1 MSYPLNNNT
10 NTARQVNQQHTWMKP
25 DLHLSR
31 QTNISREQ
39 ELQHKLKQTS
49 LNPATSTT
57 ATKNVNS
64 DDFPKLPSGEIG
76 ARRKK
81 FATYKFYL
89 DNLEPLVS
97 KRIERGI
104 KIMGAT
110 HEPFFSKKCTH
121 LITAKTIPIHENLL
135 APTISSS
142 STATLNA
149 KATKSLKKYDPIVE
163 SAIQFNTVLWS
174 VDVMLKTVDFLMNAS
189 SSRKEAP
196 VQEKRG
202 LGNLLQE
209 DKLFGPSTGTNSDA
223 QSKRPH
229 FVPFTGYFLI
239 VEDATQAHRPPICKQ
254 WTKDMTKK
262 PAENPWPYFKQT
274 PKFRSPFGRKAT
286 PPPKKPADGAAAATT
301 DAKNTM
307 TTTAAANEGAK
318 NETAKTTANSVDT
331 TAKPKTT
338 TDNNSTAKT
347 NSQEDKENMPMPK
360 QITSL
365 HHAVIK
371 PLTAPS
377 TPSPLSSQKSQ
388 SQQQQQQTTQKQ
400 PDSQNFS
407 LRASGFQPSCTNNI
421 QSASTRSVSTSVS
434 ILQGENRRLPP
445 GDSVNRLDKRMVEN
459 VTLNEHQKLCK
470 QKAQKEE
477 QARREREL
485 KKKRD
490 SRFCENC
497 NVLFENLEE
506 HSKQQTHQTFIRDQN
521 NFKELDELLAKTH
534 RRYKGPLPARMRD
547 LIDPNIDGK
556 NVEFVSDRKRPH
568 PATPADDLL
577 NSRKLQ
583 TADMMKK
590 KSLPTTQPRIA
601 ANDTHHNVN
610 HKWAEYGA
618 VFD

>member
-10 NTARQVNQQHTWMKP
+10 NTVRQSNQQHTWMKP
-25 DLHLSR
+25 ADLHLPR

-49 LNPATSTT
+49 LNPAATSST
-57 ATKNVNS
+57 TKNVNS
-64 DDFPKLPSGEIG
+64 GDFPKLPPGELT

-81 FATYKFYL
+81 FGTFKFYL
-89 DNLEPLVS
+89 DNLDPLVS

-104 KIMGAT
+104 RIMGAA

-121 LITAKTIPIHENLL
+121 LITTKPIPIHENLL

-142 STATLNA
+142 SSTTSNA
-149 KATKSLKKYDPIVE
+149 KATKSLKRYDPIVE

-174 VDVMLKTVDFLMNAS
+174 ADVMQKTVEFLMNVS
-189 SSRKEAP
+189 PNRKEAP

-223 QSKRPH
+223 QSKRPQ

-254 WTKDMTKK
+254 WTRDTTKK
-262 PAENPWPYFKQT
+262 LAELPWPYFKQT
-274 PKFRSPFGRKAT
+274 PKFRSPFGKRGP
-286 PPPKKPADGAAAATT
+286 PPPKKPADGTAATADAKDVAAAT
-301 DAKNTM
+301 AQEGIKQE
-307 TTTAAANEGAK
+307 TTKTTVADGALSKTAADN
-318 NETAKTTANSVDT
+318 NT
-331 TAKPKTT
+331 TAKA
-338 TDNNSTAKT
+338 NA
-347 NSQEDKENMPMPK
+347 QEDKENMPMPK
-360 QITSL
+360 QTTSF
-365 HHAVIK
+365 HHAVNK
-371 PLTAPS
+371 SLTATS
-377 TPSPLSSQKSQ
+377 SPLSSQKSQ
-388 SQQQQQQTTQKQ
+388 SQQLHQPQQTTQKQ

-470 QKAQKEE
+470 QKAQREE

-506 HSKQQTHQTFIRDQN
+506 HAKQQSHQTFIRDQN

-534 RRYKGPLPARMRD
+534 RRYKRPLPERMRD

-556 NVEFVSDRKRPH
+556 NVEFVPDRKRPH
-568 PATPADDLL
+568 PATPADDML
-577 NSRKLQ
+577 SPTRKLQ
-583 TADMMKK
+583 TADMLKK
-590 KSLPTTQPRIA
+590 KALPTSQPRIA
-601 ANDTHHNVN
+601 ANDAHHNVN

-618 VFD
+618 IFD